1 MAKPVTELDTPYLND
16 DAEANLDS
24 APYVATIEAVIS
36 SLDQGDG
43 ARVSHDQ
50 EGHIWTFKY
59 GSVDVFVQL
68 TGESEFDTLT
78 VWSPVLSLPAK
89 DEPKL
94 MRHLLE
100 MNCGETFEASFG
112 ISGEQILVIASRIMQ
127 DISPAEISRL
137 MTIVASIADESDDSL
152 QAEFGMS

>member
-1 MAKPVTELDTPYLND
+1 MATPTTALDMPYMSENTE
-16 DAEANLDS
+16 AELDS
-24 APYVATIEAVIS
+24 ASYIDTIEAVIT

-43 ARVSHDQ
+43 AKVSHSE

-68 TGESEFDTLT
+68 TGENEFDTLT
-78 VWSPVLSLPAK
+78 IWSPVLMLPAK
-89 DEPKL
+89 NEPKL

-100 MNCGETFEASFG
+100 MNCGDTFEASFG
-112 ISGEQILVIASRIMQ
+112 ISGDQVLVIASRIMQ

-137 MTIVASIADESDDSL
+137 MTIVASIADETDDPL
-152 QAEFGMS
+152 QEEFGA